1 MKLKNITITEMYADD
16 DKIFRNKRTGLVVG
30 KKVRFPFDYF
40 KLGFG
45 ASEPATD
52 HPDNYEEIDE
62 YEGWENVLEGNLSR
76 LKGDIEKMNQ
86 NKKEINTL
94 GLSGVEALEVKELF
108 PVWGKDI
115 MEGDMIAKG
124 TRFNYNG
131 GLYEVVQDHTILA
144 HYEPSVNTL
153 NLYRIVTEQEGTKE
167 DPIPYSMGMM
177 ANKGMYY
184 SDNEVLY
191 LCIEDYDGST
201 GHLPSYLPRYFEVV
215 KEEVE
220 ENTSGDGTI
229 DNPIVWNGSG
239 LLLNGKYYQDG
250 EVTYLCN
257 RDSGNEVTYP
267 LSALVGLYVEA
278 V

>member
-1 MKLKNITITEMYADD
+1 MKLVNITTT
-16 DKIFRNKRTGLVVG
+16 KIVAEEGKLLRKISTGAIVG
-30 KKVRFPFDYF
+30 KEVHLGYNYYEA
-40 KLGFG
+40 GFG
-45 ASEPATD
+45 LSSPV
-52 HPDNYEEIDE
+52 YELPEHYDE
-62 YEGWENVLEGNLSR
+62 VEEWEGWEESSVIDQVQR
-76 LKGDIEKMNQ
+76 LKRASEMVAQ
-86 NKKEINTL
+86 NKAEINAL
-94 GLSGVEALEVKELF
+94 GLSGKQALDVPMEWF
-108 PVWGKDI
+108 PVWGKDFK
-115 MEGDMIAKG
+115 EGDMIAKG
-124 TRFNYNG
+124 TRFNFNG

-153 NLYRIVTEQEGTKE
+153 ALYRRVTEQDGTKE

-201 GHLPSYLPRYFEVV
+201 GHLPSYLPRYFEAV
-215 KEEVE
+215 KDEAA
-220 ENTSGDGTI
+220 SGDGTI

-239 LLLNGKYYQDG
+239 LLENGKYYKDG
-250 EVTYLCN
+250 EVTYLCT

-267 LSALVGLYVEA
+267 LSALVGLYVET